1 MKKRNLVYLAVRS
14 FPGLNL
20 GIYGFFELK
29 NKIEKN
35 KKKSTTVDNDS
46 IMKTNIYLSIL
57 SGTIATFLGVN
68 EVRNFQDKIIKS
80 FEVNERNKVK
90 FRNEK
95 DRIMKTIES
104 NGNKIHIYDCVD
116 ITNDFL
122 DVMGFNDVYE
132 RFDSM
137 TDNLTED
144 NEEAKSQ
151 QLYKWICALYE
162 GVSKK

>member
-1 MKKRNLVYLAVRS
+1 MYLAVRS